1 MNCSI
6 IQSDFWRGYPFII
19 CLLLLK
25 LNSHRNP
32 QQILIKLTN
41 KLGVPVLPFLKMS
54 NKRYVCFVL
63 SLIIF
68 AGCQTTKITQVPYKK
83 EYSKYVNDLVILHYA
98 DSPEMDANIRND
110 EFFPAKLH
118 AALMMP
124 AILPPLF
131 MMLAQN
137 QANQEDIAALNEL
150 IFDLNIGEELCEKLN
165 TKFQLCSYF
174 HVIPQESIT
183 KSNVVWKLMEKK
195 DKDSKDYE
203 NIGTELD
210 VDTILEIGI
219 ISYGIKDPGIHS
231 DPYAFLK
238 IDVKMTT
245 ASEGIVIWR
254 DIVEA
259 RKAIIMEKEE
269 FLDFVFTVPDF
280 LKEKLDEVT
289 DAVSEQCIEKLGF
302 DTNYT
307 YLLDED
313 YIKKTSHKINI
324 EEKLSELNVLRHEN
338 LITNS
343 DYDETKLDLIE
354 QAKGR
359 NSAGPEQETKL
370 SVTEEANP
378 GSIELSN

>member
-1 MNCSI
+1 
-6 IQSDFWRGYPFII
+6 
-19 CLLLLK
+19 
-25 LNSHRNP
+25 
-32 QQILIKLTN
+32 
-41 KLGVPVLPFLKMS
+41 MS

-68 AGCQTTKITQVPYKK
+68 AGCQTTRITQVPYKK
-83 EYSKYVNDLVILHYA
+83 EYSKYVNDMVILHYA
-98 DSPEMDANIRND
+98 DSPEMDVNIRND
-110 EFFPAKLH
+110 EQVLSS
-118 AALMMP
+118 LMLGP
-124 AILPPLF
+124 AIIPQII
-131 MMLAQN
+131 MRLAYN
-137 QANQEDIAALNEL
+137 SAKQEDIRAFNEMV
-150 IFDLNIGEELCEKLN
+150 FDLNIGELLCEKIN
-165 TKFQLCSYF
+165 TKLQLCSYF
-174 HVIPQESIT
+174 HVVPQESIT
-183 KSNVVWKLMEKK
+183 KNNVVWRLMEKK
-195 DKDSKDYE
+195 EKDSKDYE
-203 NIGTELD
+203 KIGTELG

-259 RKAIIMEKEE
+259 STLIEMSTVE
-269 FLDFVFTVPDF
+269 FLDFVYSVPEY
-280 LKEKLDEVT
+280 LKEQMDGVA
-289 DAVSEQCIEKLGF
+289 DAVSERCLEKLGF

-313 YIKKTSHKINI
+313 YIKKTRHKINI
-324 EEKLSELNVLRHEN
+324 EEKLSELNVLRYED
-338 LITNS
+338 LISNS

-370 SVTEEANP
+370 SVTDETNR

>member
-1 MNCSI
+1 M
-6 IQSDFWRGYPFII
+6 
-19 CLLLLK
+19 L
-25 LNSHRNP
+25 
-32 QQILIKLTN
+32 
-41 KLGVPVLPFLKMS
+41 

-68 AGCQTTKITQVPYKK
+68 VGCQITKITQVPYKK

-98 DSPEMDANIRND
+98 DSPELDVNIRND
-110 EFFPAKLH
+110 EMFIPTVMAG
-118 AALMMP
+118 P
-124 AILPPLF
+124 AIIPQLF
-131 MMLAQN
+131 MRLAQS

-150 IFDLNIGEELCEKLN
+150 VFDVNIGEELCEKLN

-195 DKDSKDYE
+195 DKEPKDYE
-203 NIGTELD
+203 KIGTELG

-245 ASEGIVIWR
+245 AWR

-269 FLDFVFTVPDF
+269 FLDLVFTVPDF
-280 LKEKLDEVT
+280 LKEKLEEVT

-324 EEKLSELNVLRHEN
+324 EEKLSELNVLRHES

-370 SVTEEANP
+370 SVTEEVNP
-378 GSIELSN
+378 GSLELSN

>member
-1 MNCSI
+1 
-6 IQSDFWRGYPFII
+6 
-19 CLLLLK
+19 
-25 LNSHRNP
+25 
-32 QQILIKLTN
+32 
-41 KLGVPVLPFLKMS
+41 MS

-68 AGCQTTKITQVPYKK
+68 AGCQTTRITQVPYKK
-83 EYSKYVNDLVILHYA
+83 EYSKYVNDMVILHYA
-98 DSPEMDANIRND
+98 DSPEMDVNIRND
-110 EFFPAKLH
+110 EMFLSS
-118 AALMMP
+118 LMAGP
-124 AILPPLF
+124 AIIPQIL
-131 MMLAQN
+131 MRIAQS
-137 QANQEDIAALNEL
+137 QANQEDIAALNEV

-183 KSNVVWKLMEKK
+183 KNNVVWRLMEKK
-195 DKDSKDYE
+195 EKDFKDYE
-203 NIGTELD
+203 KIGTELG

-219 ISYGIKDPGIHS
+219 ISYGVKDPGIHS
-231 DPYAFLK
+231 DPYVFLK

-245 ASEGIVIWR
+245 AAEGIVIWR
-254 DIVEA
+254 DIIEA
-259 RKAIIMEKEE
+259 NKMIMMNAQE
-269 FLDFVFTVPDF
+269 FLDFVFTVPDY
-280 LKEKLDEVT
+280 LKELLEEVT
-289 DAVSEQCIEKLGF
+289 DAVSERCLEKLGF

-313 YIKKTSHKINI
+313 YIKKTRHKINI
-324 EEKLSELNVLRHEN
+324 EEKLSELNVLRYED
-338 LITNS
+338 LISNS

-370 SVTEEANP
+370 SVTEETNP

>member
-1 MNCSI
+1 
-6 IQSDFWRGYPFII
+6 
-19 CLLLLK
+19 
-25 LNSHRNP
+25 
-32 QQILIKLTN
+32 
-41 KLGVPVLPFLKMS
+41 MS

-83 EYSKYVNDLVILHYA
+83 EYSKYVNDMVILHYA
-98 DSPEMDANIRND
+98 DSPEMDVNIRND
-110 EFFPAKLH
+110 EMFIPTVMAG
-118 AALMMP
+118 P
-124 AILPPLF
+124 AIIPQLF
-131 MMLAQN
+131 MRLAQS
-137 QANQEDIAALNEL
+137 QANQEDIAALNEV

-195 DKDSKDYE
+195 DKEPKDYE
-203 NIGTELD
+203 KIGTELG

-280 LKEKLDEVT
+280 LKEKLEEVT

-324 EEKLSELNVLRHEN
+324 EEKLSELNVLRHED

-370 SVTEEANP
+370 SVTEEVNP
-378 GSIELSN
+378 GSLELSN

>member
-1 MNCSI
+1 
-6 IQSDFWRGYPFII
+6 
-19 CLLLLK
+19 
-25 LNSHRNP
+25 
-32 QQILIKLTN
+32 
-41 KLGVPVLPFLKMS
+41 MS

-68 AGCQTTKITQVPYKK
+68 AGCQTTEITQVPYKK
-83 EYSKYVNDLVILHYA
+83 EYSKYVNDMVILHYA
-98 DSPEMDANIRND
+98 DNPEMDVNIRND
-110 EFFPAKLH
+110 EMFLST
-118 AALMMP
+118 LMAGP
-124 AILPPLF
+124 AIVPQLF
-131 MMLAQN
+131 MMLAHN
-137 QANQEDIAALNEL
+137 SANQEDIRSFNEV

-183 KSNVVWKLMEKK
+183 KNKAVWKLMEKR
-195 DKDSKDYE
+195 DKDSKDYKK
-203 NIGTELD
+203 IGTELD

-219 ISYGIKDPGIHS
+219 ISYGIKDPGIFS

-238 IDVKMTT
+238 IDAKMTT
-245 ASEGIVIWR
+245 ASEGIVMWR

-259 RKAIIMEKEE
+259 KTAIEMDTQE

-280 LKEKLDEVT
+280 LKEQLEEAADV
-289 DAVSEQCIEKLGF
+289 VSERCIEKLGF

-313 YIKKTSHKINI
+313 YIKKTRHKINI
-324 EEKLSELNVLRHEN
+324 ADKLSELNVLRNEY
-338 LITNS
+338 LITDS

-354 QAKGR
+354 QAKAR

-370 SVTEEANP
+370 SVTEETNP
-378 GSIELSN
+378 GSIE

>member
-1 MNCSI
+1 M
-6 IQSDFWRGYPFII
+6 
-19 CLLLLK
+19 L
-25 LNSHRNP
+25 
-32 QQILIKLTN
+32 
-41 KLGVPVLPFLKMS
+41 

-98 DSPEMDANIRND
+98 DSPELDVNIRND
-110 EFFPAKLH
+110 EMFIPTVMAGPNIPAQF
-118 AALMMP
+118 LMR
-124 AILPPLF
+124 LGQYLE
-131 MMLAQN
+131 
-137 QANQEDIAALNEL
+137 NQEDTAALNEL

-174 HVIPQESIT
+174 HVVPQESIT
-183 KSNVVWKLMEKK
+183 KNNVVWRLMEKK
-195 DKDSKDYE
+195 DKEPKDYE
-203 NIGTELD
+203 KIGTELG

-245 ASEGIVIWR
+245 ASEGIVRWR

-259 RKAIIMEKEE
+259 SNIIIMENEE
-269 FLDFVFTVPDF
+269 FHDSVFTVPDF
-280 LKEKLDEVT
+280 LKEKLEEVT

-313 YIKKTSHKINI
+313 YIKKTRHKINI
-324 EEKLSELNVLRHEN
+324 EEKLSELNVLRYEA

-359 NSAGPEQETKL
+359 NSAGPEQEAKL
-370 SVTEEANP
+370 SVTEETNP

>member
-1 MNCSI
+1 M
-6 IQSDFWRGYPFII
+6 
-19 CLLLLK
+19 L
-25 LNSHRNP
+25 
-32 QQILIKLTN
+32 
-41 KLGVPVLPFLKMS
+41 
-54 NKRYVCFVL
+54 NKRYICFVL

-83 EYSKYVNDLVILHYA
+83 EYSKYVNDMVILHYA
-98 DSPEMDANIRND
+98 DSSEMDVNIRND
-110 EFFPAKLH
+110 EMFIPTVMAGPNIPAQL
-118 AALMMP
+118 LMR
-124 AILPPLF
+124 LGQYLE
-131 MMLAQN
+131 
-137 QANQEDIAALNEL
+137 NQEDTAALNEL
-150 IFDLNIGEELCEKLN
+150 IFDLNIGKELCEKLN

-174 HVIPQESIT
+174 HVVPQESIT

-203 NIGTELD
+203 KIGTELG
-210 VDTILEIGI
+210 VDTILEIGV

-254 DIVEA
+254 DIVAA

-280 LKEKLDEVT
+280 LKEQLEEVA

-313 YIKKTSHKINI
+313 YIKKTKHKINI
-324 EEKLSELNVLRHEN
+324 EEKLSELNVLRHED
-338 LITNS
+338 LISNS

-359 NSAGPEQETKL
+359 NSADPKQEAKL
-370 SVTEEANP
+370 SVTEETNP

>member
-1 MNCSI
+1 MEYVR
-6 IQSDFWRGYPFII
+6 FTF
-19 CLLLLK
+19 
-25 LNSHRNP
+25 
-32 QQILIKLTN
+32 
-41 KLGVPVLPFLKMS
+41 FKMS

-68 AGCQTTKITQVPYKK
+68 AGCQTTEITQIPYKK
-83 EYSKYVNDLVILHYA
+83 EYSKYVNDMVILHYA
-98 DSPEMDANIRND
+98 DSPEMDVNIRND
-110 EFFPAKLH
+110 EMFISKLV
-118 AALMMP
+118 AGP
-124 AILPPLF
+124 VIISQLF

-137 QANQEDIAALNEL
+137 SANQEDTAALNEL

-174 HVIPQESIT
+174 HVVPQESIT
-183 KSNVVWKLMEKK
+183 KNKVVWKLMEKK
-195 DKDSKDYE
+195 DKDPKDYE
-203 NIGTELD
+203 KIGTELD

-219 ISYGIKDPGIHS
+219 ISYGIKDPGIFS

-245 ASEGIVIWR
+245 ASEGTVIWR
-254 DIVEA
+254 DTVEA
-259 RKAIIMEKEE
+259 RTAIRMETQE

-280 LKEKLDEVT
+280 LKEQLEEVT
-289 DAVSEQCIEKLGF
+289 DVVSERCIEKLGF

-313 YIKKTSHKINI
+313 YIKKTRHKINI
-324 EEKLSELNVLRHEN
+324 AQKLSELNVLRHED

-370 SVTEEANP
+370 SVTEETNP
-378 GSIELSN
+378 GSIE

>member
-1 MNCSI
+1 M
-6 IQSDFWRGYPFII
+6 R
-19 CLLLLK
+19 
-25 LNSHRNP
+25 
-32 QQILIKLTN
+32 
-41 KLGVPVLPFLKMS
+41 
-54 NKRYVCFVL
+54 
-63 SLIIF
+63 
-68 AGCQTTKITQVPYKK
+68 
-83 EYSKYVNDLVILHYA
+83 
-98 DSPEMDANIRND
+98 
-110 EFFPAKLH
+110 
-118 AALMMP
+118 
-124 AILPPLF
+124 
-131 MMLAQN
+131 LAQS
-137 QANQEDIAALNEL
+137 QANQEDIAALNDV

-195 DKDSKDYE
+195 DKEPKDYE
-203 NIGTELD
+203 KIGTELG

-245 ASEGIVIWR
+245 ASEGIVRWR

-259 RKAIIMEKEE
+259 SKIIIMEREE

-280 LKEKLDEVT
+280 LKEKLEEVT

-313 YIKKTSHKINI
+313 YIKKTRHKINI

-343 DYDETKLDLIE
+343 DYDKTKLDLIE

-370 SVTEEANP
+370 SVIEEVNP

>member
-1 MNCSI
+1 MC
-6 IQSDFWRGYPFII
+6 PFF
-19 CLLLLK
+19 
-25 LNSHRNP
+25 
-32 QQILIKLTN
+32 T
-41 KLGVPVLPFLKMS
+41 FFKMS

-68 AGCQTTKITQVPYKK
+68 AGCQTTEITQVPYKK
-83 EYSKYVNDLVILHYA
+83 EYSKYVNDMVILHYA
-98 DSPEMDANIRND
+98 DSPEMDVNIRND
-110 EFFPAKLH
+110 EMFLST
-118 AALMMP
+118 LMAGP
-124 AILPPLF
+124 AIIPQIL
-131 MMLAQN
+131 MRLAQN
-137 QANQEDIAALNEL
+137 QANQEDIAALNEV

-165 TKFQLCSYF
+165 TRLQLCSYF
-174 HVIPQESIT
+174 HVVPQESIT

-203 NIGTELD
+203 KIGTELG

-245 ASEGIVIWR
+245 ASEGTVIWR

-259 RKAIIMEKEE
+259 KTAIGMNAQE

-280 LKEKLDEVT
+280 LKEQLEEVT
-289 DAVSEQCIEKLGF
+289 DVVSERCIEKLGF

-313 YIKKTSHKINI
+313 YIKKTRHKINI
-324 EEKLSELNVLRHEN
+324 EEKLSELNVLRHED

-359 NSAGPEQETKL
+359 NSAGPEQEAKL
-370 SVTEEANP
+370 SVTEETNP
-378 GSIELSN
+378 GSIE

>member
-1 MNCSI
+1 M
-6 IQSDFWRGYPFII
+6 
-19 CLLLLK
+19 
-25 LNSHRNP
+25 
-32 QQILIKLTN
+32 
-41 KLGVPVLPFLKMS
+41 PFLEMS

-98 DSPEMDANIRND
+98 DSPEMDVNIRND
-110 EFFPAKLH
+110 EMFISTVMAG
-118 AALMMP
+118 P
-124 AILPPLF
+124 AIIPQLF
-131 MMLAQN
+131 MRLAQS

-174 HVIPQESIT
+174 HVIPQENIT
-183 KSNVVWKLMEKK
+183 KNNVVWRLMEKK
-195 DKDSKDYE
+195 DKEPKDYE
-203 NIGTELD
+203 KIGTELG

-245 ASEGIVIWR
+245 ASEGIVRWR

-269 FLDFVFTVPDF
+269 FHDFVFTDPDF

-307 YLLDED
+307 YLLDDD

-359 NSAGPEQETKL
+359 NSTGPGPEQETKL

>member
-1 MNCSI
+1 MGCVR
-6 IQSDFWRGYPFII
+6 FTF
-19 CLLLLK
+19 
-25 LNSHRNP
+25 
-32 QQILIKLTN
+32 
-41 KLGVPVLPFLKMS
+41 FKMS

-83 EYSKYVNDLVILHYA
+83 EYSKYVNDMVILHYA
-98 DSPEMDANIRND
+98 DSPEMDVNIRND
-110 EFFPAKLH
+110 EMMLQS
-118 AALMMP
+118 LMAGP
-124 AILPPLF
+124 AIVPQLL
-131 MMLAQN
+131 MRLAYN
-137 QANQEDIAALNEL
+137 SAKQEDIRAFNEMV
-150 IFDLNIGEELCEKLN
+150 FDLNIGELLCEKLN
-165 TKFQLCSYF
+165 TKLQLCSYF
-174 HVIPQESIT
+174 HVVPQESIT
-183 KSNVVWKLMEKK
+183 KNNVVWKLMEKK
-195 DKDSKDYE
+195 DKEPKDYE
-203 NIGTELD
+203 QIGTELG

-259 RKAIIMEKEE
+259 RTLIIMETQE

-280 LKEKLDEVT
+280 LKEQLEKVT
-289 DAVSEQCIEKLGF
+289 DIVSERCLEKLGF

-307 YLLDED
+307 FLLDED
-313 YIKKTSHKINI
+313 YINKTRHKINI
-324 EEKLSELNVLRHEN
+324 EEKLGELNVLRHEA

-343 DYDETKLDLIE
+343 DYDKTKLDLIE

-370 SVTEEANP
+370 SVTEETSP
-378 GSIELSN
+378 GRIE

>member
-1 MNCSI
+1 MAKFS
-6 IQSDFWRGYPFII
+6 F
-19 CLLLLK
+19 LLF
-25 LNSHRNP
+25 
-32 QQILIKLTN
+32 
-41 KLGVPVLPFLKMS
+41 PFLKMS
-54 NKRYVCFVL
+54 NKCYVCFVL

-68 AGCQTTKITQVPYKK
+68 AGCQTTEITQVPYKK
-83 EYSKYVNDLVILHYA
+83 EYSKYVNDMVILHYA
-98 DSPEMDANIRND
+98 DSPEMDVDIRND
-110 EFFPAKLH
+110 EMFLSS
-118 AALMMP
+118 LMAGP
-124 AILPPLF
+124 AIVPQLL
-131 MMLAQN
+131 MLLAKN
-137 QANQEDIAALNEL
+137 QANQDDIAALNEV

-174 HVIPQESIT
+174 HVVPQESIT
-183 KSNVVWKLMEKK
+183 KNNVVWRLMEKK

-203 NIGTELD
+203 KIGTELG

-259 RKAIIMEKEE
+259 QKLIMMDSQE

-280 LKEKLDEVT
+280 LKEQLEKVT
-289 DAVSEQCIEKLGF
+289 DVVSERCLEKLGF

-307 YLLDED
+307 FLLDED
-313 YIKKTSHKINI
+313 YIEKTRHKINI

-338 LITNS
+338 LITSS
-343 DYDETKLDLIE
+343 DYDKTKLDLIE

-359 NSAGPEQETKL
+359 NSAGPEQDTKL
-370 SVTEEANP
+370 SIIEETNP